1 MTQTVAKTKRER
13 EQGEGSVHLCIVL
26 QLHGELAGHL
36 AGNLGRHL
44 RRHLQRQARLCRQC
58 RQIPLHQ
65 CTPAYISQFLHKILH
80 NSSYSAIL
88 HFKAYRTPA
97 INLQFHIIPYP

>member
-1 MTQTVAKTKRER
+1 MAKTKREG
-13 EQGEGSVHLCIVL
+13 EQGEGSVHLGVVL

-44 RRHLQRQARLCRQC
+44 RRHLQRQAGLCRQC

-65 CTPAYISQFLHKILH
+65 CTPANISQFLHYKLH
-80 NSSYSAIL
+80 KSSYSAICDL
-88 HFKAYRTPA
+88 VKAYRTPA
-97 INLQFHIIPYP
+97 INLQLHDIVPYP